1 MVVLSAREKAEICSK
16 LFISAVEIRK
26 VLDLKEGTG
35 NKVIHEIRDYI
46 NAELDKKGKRL
57 PDRKHYPTDL
67 VFKYLKNYGI
77 TKQQI
82 INNAKV
88 EMALLKN

>member
-1 MVVLSAREKAEICSK
+1 MVISAREKAEICSK
-16 LFISAVEIRK
+16 MFISAVEIRK

-35 NKVIHEIRDYI
+35 NKLVHEIRDFI
-46 NAELDKKGKRL
+46 NSELDKKGKKL

-67 VFKYLKNYGI
+67 VFKYLKNFGI

-82 INNAKV
+82 INNAKT
-88 EMALLKN
+88 ETALLNN